1 MNLIVNI
8 NNSAIN
14 SVYLTICFKEF
25 LENSQIVLND
35 LEKKNNNCD
44 NFHLLESFK
53 VNNINKTKYIKQK
66 TEIITEKI
74 SNNNKNIKIMK
85 YTGKDIN
92 FNDIAQIEIIFE
104 IICKINNSIKNEM
117 NKQIMNLIYPQF
129 IEYNYVLFIYFYNII
144 KIMKINE
151 DKKINNISQINLLE
165 EDTIKIKENE
175 I

>member
-85 YTGKDIN
+85 YTGKNIN
-92 FNDIAQIEIIFE
+92 FNDIAQIETIFE
-104 IICKINNSIKNEM
+104 AICKITNSIKNE
-117 NKQIMNLIYPQF
+117 
-129 IEYNYVLFIYFYNII
+129 
-144 KIMKINE
+144 IN
-151 DKKINNISQINLLE
+151 QL
-165 EDTIKIKENE
+165 
-175 I
+175 